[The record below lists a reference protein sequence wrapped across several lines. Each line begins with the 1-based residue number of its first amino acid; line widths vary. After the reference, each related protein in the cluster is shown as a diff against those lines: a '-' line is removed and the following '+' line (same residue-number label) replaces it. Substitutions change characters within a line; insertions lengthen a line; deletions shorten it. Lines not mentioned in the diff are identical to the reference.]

1 MFMRM
6 IFFALMLSPLI
17 ALSKE
22 PIRDKAILYFDTLPV
37 MKPLIPMINE
47 VSGIA
52 ESVQFPGHLWV
63 HEDSGGPTQLYL
75 IDKSGKTVKTV
86 QIKDA
91 VNRDWEDMILA
102 GGFIYIGEI
111 GDNAQKADSYRI
123 MKIKEPAKGM
133 DSVPIEETIQ
143 FDYPDGSHDAE
154 AFLVDPVTKD
164 IFIISKRTI
173 PSIVYKVSFPYGKSI
188 QTATEVARLN
198 YSGVV
203 SAALAPNGRSIL
215 VKTYSAIKRYPRKSG
230 QSIAEA
236 LKQTPTQ
243 VYYRMEPQGEAICY
257 ALDGSGFYTLSEK
270 GFSSNVFLYF
280 YPVKK

>member
-1 MFMRM
+1 MRL
-6 IFFALMLSPLI
+6 IFFVLMLSPLI
-17 ALSKE
+17 SFTKE
-22 PIRDKAILYFDTLPV
+22 ATCAPLFFSFDTLPV
-37 MKPLIPMINE
+37 MKPLIPIINE
-47 VSGIA
+47 ASGIA

-63 HEDSGGPTQLYL
+63 QEDSGGPTQLYL
-75 IDKSGKTVKTV
+75 IDRSGKTVKTV

-91 VNRDWEDMILA
+91 VNRDWEDMVLA

-111 GDNAQKADSYRI
+111 GDNAQKAESYRI
-123 MKIKEPAKGM
+123 MKIKEPTKGM
-133 DSVPIEETIQ
+133 DSVPIAETIQ
-143 FDYPDGSHDAE
+143 FVYPDGSHDAE

-173 PSIVYKVSFPYGKSI
+173 PSIIYKVSFPYGNKI
-188 QTATEVARLN
+188 QTAIEVARLN

-230 QSIAEA
+230 QSIGDA
-236 LKQTPTQ
+236 LKQTPTP
-243 VYYRMEPQGEAICY
+243 VYYRMEPQGEAICF

-270 GFSSNVFLYF
+270 GFSNNVFLYF
-280 YPVKK
+280 YPVRK